1 MVHAM
6 GITVPAVDRRARDQ
20 RLAGWLQAAAA
31 GSGSDFEAFYDATKG
46 YARAL
51 ARRIL
56 QGADLEDA
64 LADAYL
70 DAWRLAG
77 RFDPARGSP
86 VTWLLAIVHSRA
98 LDLWR
103 RRGAAGPAAAEA
115 EDADADPGDRLWQLE
130 AGQRLAQALATLSA
144 HERWVLALAYFRDL
158 SHAQIALTTGLPLG
172 TVKSLILRGQ
182 GKLRTLLSDLP

>member
-1 MVHAM
+1 MAA
-6 GITVPAVDRRARDQ
+6 TVPAVDRRERDQ
-20 RLAGWLQAAAA
+20 RLAGCLLAAAA
-31 GSGSDFEAFYDATKG
+31 GSGSDFEAFYDATIG

-70 DAWRLAG
+70 DAWRQAG
-77 RFDPARGSP
+77 RFDPDRGSP
-86 VTWLLAIVHSRA
+86 VTWLLGIVHSRA

-103 RRGAAGPAAAEA
+103 RRGAAPAAVDEP
-115 EDADADPGDRLWQLE
+115 EDGGADPGERLWQRE
-130 AGQRLAQALATLSA
+130 SGQRLAQALGTLSA

-182 GKLRTLLSDLP
+182 GKLRTLLADLP